1 MFRIIPD
8 LISVITTFVPPW
20 ALAVLGV
27 AAVALAIPAWLR
39 SVRSKQI
46 RNRLRWVGRA
56 HSDDERHRWA
66 QEAFQL
72 ADGNGLLLVVL
83 AEEAHKL
90 NQLDLFKRAMTLLRA
105 MPGLE
110 PDIARLDKQ
119 SLKDKPRYRHPVEAA
134 VVIEKLAREGMVD
147 EAVERLNEAM
157 QLFPGDSDLQELSE
171 TLR

>member
-1 MFRIIPD
+1 MFRVIPD
-8 LISVITTFVPPW
+8 LISVVTAFVPSW
-20 ALAVLGV
+20 ALGVLAVAL
-27 AAVALAIPAWLR
+27 VALAIPPWLR

-56 HSDDERHRWA
+56 HGDDERAQWA
-66 QEAFQL
+66 GEAFEL
-72 ADGNGLLLVVL
+72 AGDNGLLLVVL

-90 NQLDLFKRAMTLLRA
+90 NQLDLFKRAMSQLRA
-105 MPGLE
+105 MPGFE
-110 PDIARLDKQ
+110 ADIARLDKQ
-119 SLKDKPRYRHPVEAA
+119 SLKEKPRYRHPVEAA
-134 VVIEKLAREGMVD
+134 VVIEKLAREGMTD